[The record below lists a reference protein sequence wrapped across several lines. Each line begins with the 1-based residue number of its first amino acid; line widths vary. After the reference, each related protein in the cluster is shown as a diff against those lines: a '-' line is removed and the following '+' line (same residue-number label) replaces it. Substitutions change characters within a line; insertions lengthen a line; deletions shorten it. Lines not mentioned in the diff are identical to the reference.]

1 MLKQGYYWLTMKSNC
16 KEFARKCDKFQH
28 FSPVSKAHLEELTTM
43 INPWPFIG
51 WGIDLI
57 GQLSKGR
64 GEAQYVV
71 VVVDYFTK
79 WVEAEALT
87 SITPMNIKNFVYKT
101 SVINMQ
107 YHTLSYQ
114 TMASNLIATS
124 FNH

>member
-1 MLKQGYYWLTMKSNC
+1 M
-16 KEFARKCDKFQH
+16 
-28 FSPVSKAHLEELTTM
+28 SKAHPEELTTM
-43 INPWPFIG
+43 ISPWPFII

-57 GQLSKGR
+57 SQLSKGR
-64 GEAQYVV
+64 GGAQYAV

-87 SITPMNIKNFVYKT
+87 SITPIKIKKFVYKT
-101 SVINMQ
+101 SFINME

-124 FNH
+124 LKNSLISYKSRSLSPLLRDLKLMLK